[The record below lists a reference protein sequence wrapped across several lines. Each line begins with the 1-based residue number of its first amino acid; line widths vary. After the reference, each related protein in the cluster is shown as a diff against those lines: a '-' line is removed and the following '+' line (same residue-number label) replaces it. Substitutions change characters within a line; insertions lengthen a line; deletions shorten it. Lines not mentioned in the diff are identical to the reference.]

1 MISRLGA
8 GPLRETKIS
17 QRLSRGDFGSRQGE
31 KMFSNA
37 VVPSCGSEPQR
48 GRNTH
53 GDCYLTVEDP
63 ACRNVPG
70 HPHRHHP
77 LQRHH
82 PHRLQVLGGP
92 RYAFCLPFVLH
103 WRGPVEHVAPS
114 MAACSRLREQPEPY
128 SLPGVCLPWQ
138 SRCRPTP
145 TPRSSPTR
153 ASAVTFPA
161 TTPPL
166 SPPPMTTTLRDPRAR
181 HHREDQVEISLWA
194 SSRFHL
200 THA

>member
-1 MISRLGA
+1 VLASQGDSKSLKSLFVLYMSR
-8 GPLRETKIS
+8 PLI
-17 QRLSRGDFGSRQGE
+17 
-31 KMFSNA
+31 
-37 VVPSCGSEPQR
+37 
-48 GRNTH
+48 
-53 GDCYLTVEDP
+53 EDP

-166 SPPPMTTTLRDPRAR
+166 SPPPPTPGLAPSTTPKRVTPC
-181 HHREDQVEISLWA
+181 
-194 SSRFHL
+194 
-200 THA
+200 